1 MKRKRGSKKG
11 HKKVKIEEPPV
22 ITDPSLAPFYI
33 NTKDTACFDQSDES
47 QHNSEMDIGPSHTGS
62 DKPSNLSSS
71 EADLPDGRLKGKV
84 GHSRLRVKLK
94 SSKAIEPHK
103 IYSDVQTPSDTDKS
117 NQKAALEL
125 NDAAV
130 EKDDSAYSD
139 GQTSELQTINSEK
152 LPRKGGTIK
161 IISLK
166 GLGFPSDGMQDKSFN
181 KKKSP
186 QMLGERNLD
195 LVLSDDKIT
204 ADSLA
209 SRNLQQKEMKR
220 PYRDPHYKE
229 KELSDAFEVI
239 KKIMKMDAAVPFNAP
254 VNPIALGIPDYF
266 DIIETPMDFGTI
278 SHNLEH
284 GYKYLNSEDVYKDVQ
299 YIWENCYKYNNKGD
313 YIVDLMKRVK
323 KNFMKYWMVAGLY
336 LDMPSNGVINST
348 MIEDSKGKLHQKG
361 KPKHKCRKYG
371 IDLHKS
377 DCLCAVCVMRRRR
390 KEREQNSAVIED
402 QVRTEGNLSRELK
415 LEESSPAANQC
426 SEDASSSLDQSQETD
441 ANADTGGFKKEETMT
456 PEEAGTDKPEN
467 QEAVDYQMEVPS
479 NASGSSGPCQEVPLD
494 NEVQEDSSKNS
505 QEEETDLGFTGELG
519 EKDDIEVQQ
528 QDQVEERDQGESA
541 DRSKLQITVHENYVQ
556 QENHSVLH
564 ICKNLFPNDFR
575 SVWYGPH
582 SLKQHH
588 ASRHRD
594 SPIHSAL
601 ASFMKQ

>member
-11 HKKVKIEEPPV
+11 HKKVKGPPAV
-22 ITDPSLAPFYI
+22 TDPTTVPVYL
-33 NTKDTACFDQSDES
+33 NTEDTACFDQSDDS
-47 QHNSEMDIGPSHTGS
+47 QHNSEMDMGPSPAGS

-71 EADLPDGRLKGKV
+71 EAELPDFRLKGKV

-103 IYSDVQTPSDTDKS
+103 IYSDIQTPSDTDKS
-117 NQKAALEL
+117 NQQATLEL
-125 NDAAV
+125 NDTVV

-139 GQTSELQTINSEK
+139 GQTSELQHTNLEK
-152 LPRKGGTIK
+152 LPRKAGTIK
-161 IISLK
+161 IKSSK
-166 GLGFPSDGMQDKSFN
+166 GLEFSSNGMQDKNFN
-181 KKKSP
+181 KKKGP
-186 QMLGERNLD
+186 EMQGEKSLD

-204 ADSLA
+204 ADASA

-254 VNPIALGIPDYF
+254 VDPIALGIPDYF
-266 DIIETPMDFGTI
+266 DIIDTPMDFGTI

-284 GYKYLNSEDVYKDVQ
+284 GHKYLNSEDVYKDVQ

-323 KNFMKYWMVAGLY
+323 KNFMKYWMAAGLY
-336 LDMPSNGVINST
+336 LDMSSNGISNST
-348 MIEDSKGKLHQKG
+348 TIQDSKGKLHQKG
-361 KPKHKCRKYG
+361 KPKHKRRKHG

-390 KEREQNSAVIED
+390 KEREENSAVIGG
-402 QVRTEGNLSRELK
+402 QMRIEGNLSRELK
-415 LEESSPAANQC
+415 LEESSPATNQC
-426 SEDASSSLDQSQETD
+426 SEDASSSLDHSQDTD
-441 ANADTGGFKKEETMT
+441 ANAETGEFKKEKTT
-456 PEEAGTDKPEN
+456 PEEAGTDKLEN
-467 QEAVDYQMEVPS
+467 QEAMDYQMEVPS
-479 NASGSSGPCQEVPLD
+479 NASGSSGPYQEVPLD

-505 QEEETDLGFTGELG
+505 QEEETDLGFASELG
-519 EKDDIEVQQ
+519 EKDDIDVRQQ
-528 QDQVEERDQGESA
+528 YQVEERNQGESA
-541 DRSKLQITVHENYVQ
+541 DRSKLQITVHENPVQ

-564 ICKNLFPNDFR
+564 ICKSLFPSDFR
-575 SVWYGPH
+575 SVWNGPH
-582 SLKQHH
+582 SLKRHH

-594 SPIHSAL
+594 SPIHCAL